1 MRYLLDVNTLLA
13 LVILEH
19 EFHARVASWVERL
32 RASRVPELATCS
44 ITELGFVRVLGQAQ
58 QYGSSVAQ
66 ARELL
71 LKVKNSNGIRWIFIP
86 DDRDISHLPRWVRT
100 PKQTTD
106 GHLRGSLGPTR
117 PFWQRWTAESPAG
130 SSSPRAAIH
139 KEHVDAC

>member
-13 LVILEH
+13 LVVWEH
-19 EFHARVASWVERL
+19 EFHARVASWVQRL
-32 RASRVPELATCS
+32 GASGVPELATSS
-44 ITELGFVRVLGQAQ
+44 ITELGFVRVLAQAQ

-71 LKVKNSNGIRWIFIP
+71 LKVKRSAGIRWSFIP

-106 GHLRGSLGPTR
+106 GHL
-117 PFWQRWTAESPAG
+117 AELARANQSILATLDRRIPGAFVIPQ
-130 SSSPRAAIH
+130 PRH
-139 KEHVDAC
+139 S

>member
-13 LVILEH
+13 LVVLEH
-19 EFHARVASWVERL
+19 EFHARVASWLERL
-32 RASRVPELATCS
+32 GASDVPQLATCS

-71 LKVKNSNGIRWIFIP
+71 LKVKDTNRMRWTFIP
-86 DDRDISHLPRWVRT
+86 DDHDISHLPRWVRT

-106 GHLRGSLGPTR
+106 GHL
-117 PFWQRWTAESPAG
+117 AELAKANEAVLATLDRRI
-130 SSSPRAAIH
+130 PRAFVIPQGRH
-139 KEHVDAC
+139 S

>member
-13 LVILEH
+13 LVVLEH
-19 EFHARVASWVERL
+19 EFHARVASWLERL
-32 RASRVPELATCS
+32 GASDVPRLATCS

-71 LKVKNSNGIRWIFIP
+71 VEVKDTNRMRWTFIP
-86 DDRDISHLPRWVRT
+86 DDHDISHLPRWVRT

-106 GHLRGSLGPTR
+106 GHL
-117 PFWQRWTAESPAG
+117 AELARANEAVLATLDRRI
-130 SSSPRAAIH
+130 PRAFVIPQGRH
-139 KEHVDAC
+139 S

>member
-1 MRYLLDVNTLLA
+1 MRYLLDVNALLA
-13 LVILEH
+13 LVVLEH
-19 EFHARVASWVERL
+19 EFHGRVASWVARL
-32 RASRVPELATCS
+32 GARGEMATCS

-71 LKVKNSNGIRWIFIP
+71 LKVKNNQGMRWTFIP

-106 GHLRGSLGPTR
+106 GHLAELARANQAVLATLDRRIPGGFVIPQSR
-117 PFWQRWTAESPAG
+117 PS
-130 SSSPRAAIH
+130 
-139 KEHVDAC
+139 

>member
-13 LVILEH
+13 LVVLEH

-32 RASRVPELATCS
+32 GASGVPGLATCS

-58 QYGSSVAQ
+58 QYGLSIAQ

-71 LKVKNSNGIRWIFIP
+71 LKVKNSDGMRWIFIP
-86 DDRDISHLPRWVRT
+86 DDRDISYLPRWVRT

-106 GHLRGSLGPTR
+106 GHL
-117 PFWQRWTAESPAG
+117 AG
-130 SSSPRAAIH
+130 LARANEAVLATLDRRIPGAFVIPQSRH
-139 KEHVDAC
+139 S

>member
-19 EFHARVASWVERL
+19 EFHTRVASWVQRL
-32 RASRVPELATCS
+32 GAGGVPEVATCS

-58 QYGSSVAQ
+58 QYGSSVVQ

-71 LKVKNSNGIRWIFIP
+71 LKVKNSDGMRWTFIP
-86 DDRDISHLPRWVRT
+86 DNRDISHLPRWVRT

-106 GHLRGSLGPTR
+106 GHL
-117 PFWQRWTAESPAG
+117 AELA
-130 SSSPRAAIH
+130 RANGAVLATLDRRIPGTFAIPQNRRS
-139 KEHVDAC
+139 

>member
-13 LVILEH
+13 LVVLEH
-19 EFHARVASWVERL
+19 EFHARVASWLERL
-32 RASRVPELATCS
+32 GASDVPQLATCS

-71 LKVKNSNGIRWIFIP
+71 VEVKDTNRMRWTFIP
-86 DDRDISHLPRWVRT
+86 DDHDISHLPRWVRT

-106 GHLRGSLGPTR
+106 GHL
-117 PFWQRWTAESPAG
+117 AELARANEAVLATLDRRI
-130 SSSPRAAIH
+130 PRAFVIPQGRH
-139 KEHVDAC
+139 S